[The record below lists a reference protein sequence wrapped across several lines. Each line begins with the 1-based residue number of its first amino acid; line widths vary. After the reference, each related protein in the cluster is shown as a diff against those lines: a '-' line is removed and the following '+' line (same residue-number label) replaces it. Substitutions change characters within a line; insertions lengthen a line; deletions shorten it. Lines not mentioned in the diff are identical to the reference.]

1 MSSSTPG
8 INGRLHSEVEALCAF
23 GFLAELRQTKREEL
37 SPGATAGGPRAH
49 LEGWEVLGNAGKM
62 WENAGKMW
70 KSIDFI
76 CFCFLNTSR
85 NIWKYDEI

>member
-37 SPGATAGGPRAH
+37 SQVPQRGGLGPTWKA
-49 LEGWEVLGNAGKM
+49 EKCWEMLGKCGKM

-76 CFCFLNTSR
+76 CFVF
-85 NIWKYDEI
+85 